1 MKFDWIPQLFKDLIG
16 RVVPGATILL
26 AACIVRAGHFS
37 AMRSLLTTFKDESSL
52 ALLLIG
58 LVSSY
63 IVGYTLTQVWG
74 MIFGACFKT
83 KLGRIEMEAK
93 QERLEEQ
100 KKLQEALGY
109 KSLSVAPE
117 RLPELF
123 VMHDHIRITI
133 PQEANRLSKMQSE
146 IRLCR
151 ALIVGIGIL
160 CAANLVFFFREPTPA
175 RIIVEIVM
183 LAIVMSAWRR
193 EKNLHKYYSNGVC
206 VIWLSLAS
214 SNQLFQLPK

>member
-1 MKFDWIPQLFKDLIG
+1 MKLDWIPQLFKDLIG

-37 AMRSLLTTFKDESSL
+37 AVRSMLTTFKDESSV
-52 ALLLIG
+52 ALLLTG
-58 LVSSY
+58 LVISY
-63 IVGYTLTQVWG
+63 IVGYSLTQVWG
-74 MIFGACFKT
+74 MIFGKCFKT
-83 KLGRIEMEAK
+83 KLDQIEMEAK
-93 QERLEEQ
+93 QERLEEHKQ
-100 KKLQEALGY
+100 LQEALGY

-117 RLPELF
+117 KLPELF

-160 CAANLVFFFREPTPA
+160 CAANLLFLFCEPTFT
-175 RIIVEIVM
+175 RIIIEIVM
-183 LAIVMSAWRR
+183 MVVVRSAWRR

-214 SNQLFQLPK
+214 LNQLFQLPK